1 MILIVLNVSVQ
12 NKRTDRQIEIY
23 MVKIFR
29 EVGIPHISSFFAEIG
44 RYRALPRK
52 VQVFAWL
59 VAYRK
64 VNTCYMRPNALFFF
78 SVVLNFVEL
87 VEKVQIT

>member
-1 MILIVLNVSVQ
+1 MCPFKAKGQ
-12 NKRTDRQIEIY
+12 TDIEIY

-52 VQVFAWL
+52 VQVLAWL

-64 VNTCYMRPNALFFF
+64 VNICYTIQSRRPNALFFF
-78 SVVLNFVEL
+78 SVVLKFVEL